1 MAEERCYISNVESGG
16 QAECRLVR
24 KDNRFAYYT
33 HVYALEGT
41 KTPFIRKCELEIW
54 NKHCFMWSAIIG
66 KIGKSSLTGIDR
78 KFQEAELDADYNAMS
93 DYYEDNPEW

>member
-1 MAEERCYISNVESGG
+1 MTEERCYISNVESGG

-54 NKHCFMWSAIIG
+54 NKHCFTVPTKPKVTSIE
-66 KIGKSSLTGIDR
+66 KR
-78 KFQEAELDADYNAMS
+78 FQEDMINDMDSQY
-93 DYYEDNPEW
+93 